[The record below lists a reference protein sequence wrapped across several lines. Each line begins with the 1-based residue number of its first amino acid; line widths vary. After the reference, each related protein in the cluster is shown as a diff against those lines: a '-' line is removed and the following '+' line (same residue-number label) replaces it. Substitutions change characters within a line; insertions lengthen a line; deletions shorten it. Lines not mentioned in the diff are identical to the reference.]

1 MTIFEYLVAYVA
13 ILAGL
18 SAARLLHALPYVF
31 KRDRFY
37 WIHGVIFATAV
48 LVGISNWW
56 GFWSMKSV
64 EQWNFLKFSRIILFF
79 GIVFLLCDM
88 VAPHYAEKIESWKEH
103 FLKLRFHFYL
113 TNVILAQ
120 IFALVQY
127 YVLDSGFGEV
137 VLFV

>member
-37 WIHGVIFATAV
+37 WIHGVIFTTVV

-56 GFWSMKSV
+56 AFWSMKSV
-64 EQWNFLKFSRIILFF
+64 EQ
-79 GIVFLLCDM
+79 
-88 VAPHYAEKIESWKEH
+88 
-103 FLKLRFHFYL
+103 
-113 TNVILAQ
+113 
-120 IFALVQY
+120 
-127 YVLDSGFGEV
+127 
-137 VLFV
+137 